1 MSSATPHPEAHFTAH
16 PAYTALITGASAGL
30 GAEFARQLASRG
42 YGLVLVARNAERLS
56 DLAADLTAR
65 YAVPVE
71 TIRADLVTD
80 EGIAAVSGRL
90 SDPDRPIT
98 MLVNNAG
105 HGLKG
110 NFADNDL
117 AEELEQLRIHTETP
131 LVLAH
136 AALRAMSEHGGGRII
151 NVASVAAFTPRGVYS
166 ASKALLVNFSRWA
179 NVFYRDRGITVTAL
193 CPGLVH
199 TEFHQRMGMDK
210 KGIPR
215 WAWLQADRV
224 VEVALTDASAG
235 RSVSI
240 PSARY
245 RIAATVARIAPDS
258 LVERIGRLGR
268 E

>member
-1 MSSATPHPEAHFTAH
+1 MSSATPQSEVRFTAH
-16 PAYTALITGASAGL
+16 PPYTALITGASAGL

-42 YGLVLVARNAERLS
+42 YGLCLVARNAGRLS

-71 TIRADLVTD
+71 TIPADLVTD
-80 EGIAAVSGRL
+80 EGIAAVSERL
-90 SDPDRPIT
+90 LDVDRPVT
-98 MLVNNAG
+98 MLINNAG

-110 NFADNDL
+110 NFADNSL
-117 AEELEQLRIHTETP
+117 EAELEQLRIHTETP
-131 LVLAH
+131 LSLAH
-136 AALRAMSEHGGGRII
+136 AALRAMSAQGGGRII
-151 NVASVAAFTPRGVYS
+151 NVASVAAFTPRGTYS

-179 NVFYRDRGITVTAL
+179 NVFYRDRGISVTAV

-199 TEFHQRMGMDK
+199 TEFHERMGMDK

-215 WAWLQADRV
+215 WAWLNPDRV

-235 RSVSI
+235 KSVSI

-245 RIAATVARIAPDS
+245 RVAVTLARFAPDA
-258 LVERIGRLGR
+258 LVERIGRGR
-268 E
+268 D